1 MNLVNPSLLVQNPKI
16 KPVYQVEET
25 YICSA
30 QQGVSLF
37 RILNVVSV
45 WTRDFQQ
52 QLQQYFKLYG
62 LHNMYHLH
70 FFKIY
75 LFLLKQGWRLTTQ
88 SELLYTP
95 PPSTPIWLQ
104 PPSFIWSLYASLG
117 TKKIPW
123 RKLRRTMLMPSAA
136 IYLYRN
142 RMPHRIFK
150 EIFQNSF
157 PNNLTK
163 IPNIQGQKKQ
173 PKDAP
178 NKCLSLTLTYSPIS
192 CTKSGKTELKK
203 LRTSSYAR
211 KLK

>member
-1 MNLVNPSLLVQNPKI
+1 
-16 KPVYQVEET
+16 
-25 YICSA
+25 
-30 QQGVSLF
+30 
-37 RILNVVSV
+37 
-45 WTRDFQQ
+45 
-52 QLQQYFKLYG
+52 
-62 LHNMYHLH
+62 MYHLH

-95 PPSTPIWLQ
+95 PPPHQFDCSP
-104 PPSFIWSLYASLG
+104 PPSFEAFMLLLG
-117 TKKIPW
+117 QKKFHD
-123 RKLRRTMLMPSAA
+123 KLRRTMLMPSAA
-136 IYLYRN
+136 IYLYWN

-150 EIFQNSF
+150 EIFQNSC

-173 PKDAP
+173 PKDAA

-211 KLK
+211 KLNRRKL